1 MKSEAL
7 ALMSKK
13 VYNKISQYK
22 YPYPHSPHTMKYIIS
37 LGVILGAYQF
47 GKYTQSDTAAWIGIV
62 AFLGLVMVVACKALL
77 TSIIAKMPHA

>member
-1 MKSEAL
+1 
-7 ALMSKK
+7 
-13 VYNKISQYK
+13 
-22 YPYPHSPHTMKYIIS
+22 MKYIIS